1 MNFQMDSPEEVA
13 FLDDLMGVY
22 QRNKRKINRALH
34 LRKGSANIY
43 DFCADTYGQI
53 SYENVC
59 HLALVFSNVLG
70 AKMPDHIHVR
80 MILGN
85 PNLWVREY
93 VKYVESLRPRKFGVF
108 NVNPNNYRRHTLGP
122 VGWTPKLQYK

>member
-1 MNFQMDSPEEVA
+1 MTHPDNVA

-34 LRKGSANIY
+34 LRKAWPGIY
-43 DFCADTYGQI
+43 DFCSDTNGQI
-53 SYENVC
+53 SYDNVC

-80 MILGN
+80 MILGES
-85 PNLWVREY
+85 NLWVREY
-93 VKYVESLRPRKFGVF
+93 VEYVESLRPRKFGVF
-108 NVNPNNYRRHTLGP
+108 NVNPNNYRGYTLGP